1 MATLGITDLKVGL
14 GVNIK
19 GKDCVILEAQHVKPG
34 KGNTYVRTKYRD
46 IRTGRVNE
54 ENFQQSAKFESVNM
68 RTREMQYLYNDGNA
82 YWFMDTETFEQIPV
96 DAELIGDN
104 DKFLKENDI
113 CLLQYANDVLY
124 AVQPPTF
131 RHRSGRHQA
140 RHHRD
145 WCRHP
150 GSHVSEP
157 GRAHQ
162 GRYARRQVRPARLVP
177 HRRIVGPRQ
186 RIGASRA
193 FFTACE
199 STPAQAVAAI
209 LVQGRRVSCRHSR
222 HLRKDGK

>member
-124 AVQPPTF
+124 AVEPPTF
-131 RHRSGRHQA
+131 IEVEITET
-140 RHHRD
+140 D
-145 WCRHP
+145 P
-150 GSHVSEP
+150 GFKGDTATNVTKPATVETGAEIKVPLFINP
-157 GRAHQ
+157 GDKIKIDTRTGEYLERAK
-162 GRYARRQVRPARLVP
+162 G
-177 HRRIVGPRQ
+177 
-186 RIGASRA
+186 
-193 FFTACE
+193 
-199 STPAQAVAAI
+199 
-209 LVQGRRVSCRHSR
+209 
-222 HLRKDGK
+222 